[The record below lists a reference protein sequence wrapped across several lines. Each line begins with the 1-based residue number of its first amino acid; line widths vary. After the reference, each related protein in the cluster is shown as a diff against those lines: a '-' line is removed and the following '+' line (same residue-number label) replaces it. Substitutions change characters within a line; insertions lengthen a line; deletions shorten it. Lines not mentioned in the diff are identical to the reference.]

1 MVKYCVKCKSKT
13 ETINPKYKMSKNQK
27 PMVQGK
33 CVKCSK
39 LKSQFISAAEAK
51 KKKGGF
57 IFTVPAVLG
66 AVGAL
71 SGLASGASAIATAV
85 NKKKSDD
92 KMLAET
98 KRHHV
103 TMEKKIQNGGRSILE
118 TLQKISIPNEALSS
132 HQLYAFIK
140 DLKIK
145 NFRGI
150 FMRNGLPKRS
160 LKTECGILNL
170 DVEKGSG
177 THWTCWYKLDSTHC
191 YYFDSYGLTSP
202 SWFDDYIKM
211 DIQVSPYNI
220 QRDHPNIC
228 GHLCLIFLYECVIKK
243 EPGLNTV
250 LKLNQFFSYKNVRS

>member
-1 MVKYCVKCKSKT
+1 MLTYCVKCKSKT

-39 LKSQFISAAEAK
+39 MKSQFISAAEAK
-51 KKKGGF
+51 KGGF
-57 IFTVPAVLG
+57 IFTVPAPAVLG

-92 KMLAET
+92 
-98 KRHHV
+98 
-103 TMEKKIQNGGRSILE
+103 
-118 TLQKISIPNEALSS
+118 KISIPNEALSS

-150 FMRNGLPKRS
+150 FMRNGLPIRS

-202 SWFDDYIKM
+202 SEFDDYIKM
-211 DIQVSPYNI
+211 DFQVSPYNI

>member
-1 MVKYCVKCKSKT
+1 MVTYCVKCKSKT

-39 LKSQFISAAEAK
+39 MKSQFISAAEAK
-51 KKKGGF
+51 KVKGGF

-103 TMEKKIQNGGRSILE
+103 TMEKKNSKTGEG
-118 TLQKISIPNEALSS
+118 
-132 HQLYAFIK
+132 LY
-140 DLKIK
+140 LK
-145 NFRGI
+145 
-150 FMRNGLPKRS
+150 P
-160 LKTECGILNL
+160 
-170 DVEKGSG
+170 
-177 THWTCWYKLDSTHC
+177 YK
-191 YYFDSYGLTSP
+191 
-202 SWFDDYIKM
+202 K
-211 DIQVSPYNI
+211 
-220 QRDHPNIC
+220 
-228 GHLCLIFLYECVIKK
+228 
-243 EPGLNTV
+243 
-250 LKLNQFFSYKNVRS
+250 